1 MSLLSFLLFSIT
13 IYNNIIKIESSGN
26 TTSIASIKFKTFYP
40 VSYNLVYNRSKFE
53 VDDYM
58 NSYHFSKIY
67 LELETG
73 DINKNT
79 NQTLNVLID
88 LKEIIFSTIYY
99 YFENNY
105 NSENVKLLCHFNCSK
120 STTLEMSKYYF
131 SYENIKSLSAES
143 TDYFKIYNDL
153 SLTNY
158 NMTKLKFVNTED
170 NLQHTTCGNIG
181 LSNLINF
188 KAKNIEFNFISQIY
202 KKLNLSEMS
211 YFFNYSISDEE
222 GLFIIG
228 NMPHNYL
235 PNKYNIEEL
244 IPIYSSNSKVYFD
257 EMIIE
262 GYKMEDMDEQ
272 FQVLFTPD
280 VEGLEFPDE
289 YFDHI
294 KHFYFKEYI
303 DKGICHNV
311 SYRKPIEVIYCDNN
325 TENNDIK
332 ITQKIIDEFPKI
344 YFNKNKDYFSVF
356 FTGKDLFYSKDNKF
370 FFKIIKNRDREYFLF
385 GRIFFKKFI
394 SVFNLDKKQIYFY
407 NNNLKGKDKDIS
419 DNTPINVNIIVVIV
433 SVLLAIMF
441 FPLGVYFGKKL
452 FEKRSKLANEL
463 KDDDYQYQPEN
474 LEKNMLSPSL

>member
-1 MSLLSFLLFSIT
+1 MSLLSFILFSIT
-13 IYNNIIKIESSGN
+13 ILNNILKIDSSGN
-26 TTSIASIKFKTFYP
+26 NADIASIKFKTFYP
-40 VSYNLVYNRSKFE
+40 LSYNMAFNHSKYE
-53 VDDYM
+53 VGDYM
-58 NSYHFSKIY
+58 DSYHFSKIY

-73 DINKNT
+73 DINENT

-88 LKEIIFSTIYY
+88 LKDIIFSTIYF
-99 YFENNY
+99 YFEQY
-105 NSENVKLLCHFNCSK
+105 NSQNINLLCHFNCSK
-120 STTLEMSKYYF
+120 STTLQMSQYYF
-131 SYENIKSLSAES
+131 SYNNIKSLSCES

-158 NMTKLKFVNTED
+158 SMTNLKFVNTEEHEK
-170 NLQHTTCGNIG
+170 HTTCGNIG
-181 LSNLINF
+181 LANLNT
-188 KAKNIEFNFISQIY
+188 KYIEFNFISQLY
-202 KKLNLSEMS
+202 KKLNLSEMT

-222 GLFIIG
+222 GLFIVG

-280 VEGLEFPDE
+280 IEGLEFPDE

-294 KHFYFKEYI
+294 KLFYFKEYI
-303 DKGICHNV
+303 DKGICYNV
-311 SYRKPIEVIYCDNN
+311 SYKKQYEVIYCDNN
-325 TENNDIK
+325 TEINDTK
-332 ITQKIIDEFPKI
+332 LSQKIIDEFPKI
-344 YFNKNKDYFSVF
+344 YFNKNKNYFSVF
-356 FTGKDLFYSKDNKF
+356 FTGKDLFYSKDNKL
-370 FFKIIKNRDREYFLF
+370 FFKIVKNKEREYFLF

-407 NNNLKGKDKDIS
+407 NNNLKGKDKD
-419 DNTPINVNIIVVIV
+419 DNYNTPINLNIIVVIV

>member
-1 MSLLSFLLFSIT
+1 MSLLSFLLFSI
-13 IYNNIIKIESSGN
+13 IIHNNILQIESSGN
-26 TTSIASIKFKTFYP
+26 SSSIASIKFKTFYP
-40 VSYNLVYNRSKFE
+40 LSYNLAFNHSKFE
-53 VDDYM
+53 VTDYM
-58 NSYHFSKIY
+58 DSYHFSKIY

-73 DINKNT
+73 DINKNS

-88 LKEIIFSTIYY
+88 LKDIMFSTIYF
-99 YFENNY
+99 YFEQY
-105 NSENVKLLCHFNCSK
+105 NSQNTNLLCHFNCSK

-131 SYENIKSLSAES
+131 LYYNIKGLFAES

-158 NMTKLKFVNTED
+158 NVTNLKFVNTEEHEH
-170 NLQHTTCGNIG
+170 HTTCGNIG
-181 LSNLINF
+181 LANLN
-188 KAKNIEFNFISQIY
+188 AKYIEFNFISQLY
-202 KKLNLSEMS
+202 KKLNLSEMT
-211 YFFNYSISDEE
+211 YYFNYSTSDEE
-222 GLFIIG
+222 GLFIVG

-272 FQVLFTPD
+272 FQVLFSPD
-280 VEGLEFPDE
+280 AEGLEFPDE

-303 DKGICHNV
+303 DKGICHNE
-311 SYRKPIEVIYCDNN
+311 SYRNPYEVIYCDNN
-325 TENNDIK
+325 TETNDANLS
-332 ITQKIIDEFPKI
+332 QKIIDKFPKI
-344 YFNKNKDYFSVF
+344 YFNKNKNYFSVF
-356 FTGKDLFYSKDNKF
+356 FTGKDLFYSKDNKL
-370 FFKIIKNRDREYFLF
+370 FFKIIKNKEREYFLF

-407 NNNLKGKDKDIS
+407 NNNLKGKDKE
-419 DNTPINVNIIVVIV
+419 DNTPINLNIIVVIV